1 MDLMVLWIAKKRFV
15 ISPVGPLA
23 HGRPVD
29 YWLTIAL
36 LCRRSRVMN
45 RHARINRRKRITS
58 TMKKTKI
65 TPDTKTAAVAE
76 LGTPVAPKKA
86 TSKRD
91 ARSGKDAPKANI
103 GAKKAAPK
111 KAATPDSKKPA
122 PPATEAREGS
132 KKATILELLRR
143 PKGATLTE
151 IAKVTHW
158 QNHSIRGF
166 LSGTLRKK
174 MGLTVEST
182 KNQAGDRTYRLGK

>member
-1 MDLMVLWIAKKRFV
+1 MTNTEATTNTR
-15 ISPVGPLA
+15 
-23 HGRPVD
+23 
-29 YWLTIAL
+29 
-36 LCRRSRVMN
+36 
-45 RHARINRRKRITS
+45 
-58 TMKKTKI
+58 
-65 TPDTKTAAVAE
+65 TAAVAE
-76 LGTPVAPKKA
+76 HGAHVAPEKAAAKRAASRKKGEPKANNRAKQTAPKKAAKPAHAAKKPVRPISVAEPGTPVATKKA